1 MARKSEIVKGG
12 LRPLGKDD
20 EMIIDIRPD
29 GIVSTPWL
37 NCEGNAILNSIGR
50 VPKEFER
57 ISNYCG

>member
-1 MARKSEIVKGG
+1 MARKSEIVNGG
-12 LRPLGKDD
+12 LSSIRD
-20 EMIIDIRPD
+20 EEMVITIRPN

-37 NCEGNAILNSIGR
+37 TTEGDEILKAVGR